1 MPNKAVNKQTMIIIY
16 PIFYFGEKSMNGVK
30 IFLLLII
37 GIGISSAAESLL
49 QLAFKQRLEPIP
61 SDEKK
66 LFSYI
71 NDVNDPISGDKVELG
86 KKLYFDPRISK
97 SGLISCNTCH
107 NLGMGG
113 VDGVETSIGH
123 KWTMNPN
130 HLNAPTV
137 YNSVFNKVQ
146 LWDGRTS
153 HLEIQAQAPI
163 QSEAEMAASSELVV
177 ERITSIP
184 KYVAEFKKA
193 YGNNVNIT
201 FEKIAS
207 VIGVF
212 ERTLVTPS
220 AYDDFLNGNEDALNK
235 TQKEGFEIFLEKGCT
250 KCHYGISL
258 GGTMQ
263 QFQVAAKYKFIE
275 IGNFKG
281 NENGMVKTP
290 TLRNIAETY
299 PYFHNGQVWSLKQAT
314 MDMGS
319 IQLGIKIS
327 SKEADKMVEFM
338 HSLTGRKPTITYP
351 MLPRST
357 DKTPKPQMD

>member
-1 MPNKAVNKQTMIIIY
+1 
-16 PIFYFGEKSMNGVK
+16 MNGVK
-30 IFLLLII
+30 IFLSLIVSVSI
-37 GIGISSAAESLL
+37 LSAVESL
-49 QLAFKQRLEPIP
+49 QQRAFKQRLEPIP
-61 SDEKK
+61 SDAKT

-71 NDVNDPISGDKVELG
+71 NDANDPISDEKVELG

-137 YNSVFNKVQ
+137 YNSVFNRVQ
-146 LWDGRTS
+146 LWDGRIS

-163 QSEAEMAASSELVV
+163 QSEAEMAASNELVV

-184 KYVAEFKKA
+184 EYVAEFKKA
-193 YGNNVNIT
+193 YGNDINIT
-201 FEKIAS
+201 FEKIAG

-220 AYDDFLNGNEDALNK
+220 AYDDFLNGNEKALNK
-235 TQKEGFEIFLEKGCT
+235 IQKEGFELFLEKGCT
-250 KCHYGISL
+250 KCHYGIAL
-258 GGTMQ
+258 GGTVQ
-263 QFQVAAKYKFIE
+263 PFQVAAKYKFIE

-290 TLRNIAETY
+290 TLRNVAETY
-299 PYFHNGQVWSLKQAT
+299 PYFHNGQVWSLKQAIV
-314 MDMGS
+314 DMGS

-327 SKEADKMVEFM
+327 NKEADSMVEFM
-338 HSLTGRKPTITYP
+338 QVLTGRKPAIIYP

-357 DKTPKPQMD
+357 DKTPKPDMN

>member
-1 MPNKAVNKQTMIIIY
+1 MY
-16 PIFYFGEKSMNGVK
+16 GVK
-30 IFLLLII
+30 IFLLVMVSLSVL
-37 GIGISSAAESLL
+37 GARESLSQQAL
-49 QLAFKQRLEPIP
+49 KQRLEPIP
-61 SDEKK
+61 SDEKT

-71 NDVNDPISGDKVELG
+71 NDPSDPISEDKVELG

-146 LWDGRTS
+146 LWDGRVS
-153 HLEIQAQAPI
+153 HLEIQAQSPI
-163 QSEAEMAASSELVV
+163 QSEAEMAASTELVM

-184 KYVAEFKKA
+184 EYVAEFKKA
-193 YGNNVNIT
+193 YGKDVNIT

-207 VIGVF
+207 AIGVF

-220 AYDDFLNGNEDALNK
+220 PYDDFLNGNEDALSK
-235 TQKEGFEIFLEKGCT
+235 TQKEGFELFLEKGCT
-250 KCHYGISL
+250 KCHYGIAL
-258 GGTMQ
+258 GGTVQ
-263 QFQVAAKYKFIE
+263 PFQVAAKYKFIE

-290 TLRNIAETY
+290 TLRNVAETY
-299 PYFHNGQVWSLKQAT
+299 PYFHNGQVWSLKQSI

-327 SKEADKMVEFM
+327 SKDADLMMDFM
-338 HSLTGRKPTITYP
+338 HALTGRKPVIIYP

-357 DKTPKPQMD
+357 IKTPKPDMN